1 MIFDKPS
8 SAELLDAI
16 KYFLDSKIKSEVPPH
31 LAFKLR
37 IVENVLN
44 IVIREIEHGEDLSKE
59 VISDLKELLETD
71 ISNIEELAS
80 IIKDKKIDLEN
91 QDLKNL
97 LVKLSKNKIA
107 VDNPNYSTYKKLV
120 ERL

>member
-1 MIFDKPS
+1 MFD
-8 SAELLDAI
+8 LCCLW
-16 KYFLDSKIKSEVPPH
+16 
-31 LAFKLR
+31 KLQY
-37 IVENVLN
+37 
-44 IVIREIEHGEDLSKE
+44 LSKD

-71 ISNIEELAS
+71 INNIEELAS
-80 IIKDKKIDLEN
+80 IIKDQKIDLEN

-120 ERL
+120 E